1 MNADELDNTLVEN
14 IRPEKIE
21 AAQILRART
30 AFDASVVHIDADTQ
44 RRLRDARAYALRPR
58 SAAHFRPA
66 WALPIGAA
74 FATAFALLAFW
85 PHASPPAPA
94 LPHQSAHAA
103 MAAVAPQTGESS
115 RATPDSSVDSAL
127 ADSLIGG
134 GGSDGADPELLGNLD
149 FYGWLA
155 KQPALTRSGG

>member
-1 MNADELDNTLVEN
+1 MNADELNNALVEN
-14 IRPEKIE
+14 IRPEKIQ
-21 AAQILRART
+21 AAQTLRART
-30 AFDASVVHIDADTQ
+30 AFDASVAHIDADTR

-58 SAAHFRPA
+58 PAAHFRPA

-85 PHASPPAPA
+85 PHASPTAPAP
-94 LPHQSAHAA
+94 LNQSAHTA
-103 MAAVAPQTGESS
+103 MATVAPPTRDSS
-115 RATPDSSVDSAL
+115 RATLDSGVDSAL
-127 ADSLIGG
+127 ADSLIG